1 MTKLTDIAYLS
12 RISLEAL
19 GLSTQK
25 PVFCDIHKQ
34 EPLKLFCETCDRLTC
49 RDCQLLK
56 HKDHK
61 WARRCYDAHCCALF
75 CLTIVGSSSEHRQPH
90 LNQSSPA
97 KSQARCCTTFTIQCG
112 SFLSSS
118 YQFLDDAYRNHK
130 QYLQHMTQQL
140 QGKRKIIEDV
150 SNYISTGWAEAAFP
164 LA

>member
-1 MTKLTDIAYLS
+1 MLYLS
-12 RISLEAL
+12 CIFPEAL

-61 WARRCYDAHCCALF
+61 WAQRCYDPHCRALY
-75 CLTIVGSSSEHRQPH
+75 CLTIVWSNSEHQQLR
-90 LNQSSPA
+90 LNHSPPA
-97 KSQARCCTTFTIQCG
+97 KSQVKCCTTRNLQCG

-140 QGKRKIIEDV
+140 QGKRKVIEDV

-164 LA
+164 PSHVLN